1 MKKVLPL
8 LLGAA
13 VLLAICG
20 CAYGAASSQQGTPY
34 DLYFM
39 EADLS
44 AVPGGD
50 ALRAETVY
58 LEEGMETQE
67 LAETLMARLL
77 AGPSD
82 STLENPIPA
91 GTELLSLELKGAKAL
106 VDLTSAYRSLSGV
119 ELTLADYAITLTLT
133 QLPQIAV
140 VSITVRG
147 QELAYR
153 DAQTF
158 TARDVLLSSNEDVI
172 GTVPATLYFL
182 NEEGALAPEER
193 ALDLYEGDT
202 QTSAVVRALE
212 AGPED
217 RALQPVQPEGFQ
229 VKSTWLEEDV
239 CYVNLSSTQLES
251 LPEDAD
257 LRLTLE
263 ALARSLCS
271 LDTVDEVRFLVD
283 GDFAEEYGGV
293 SIGDPYIAPAA

>member
-1 MKKVLPL
+1 MKKLLPL
-8 LLGAA
+8 LLGGA

-20 CAYGAASSQQGTPY
+20 CAYGAATSQQGTPY
-34 DLYFM
+34 DLFFV

-58 LEEGMETQE
+58 LEEGKEPRE
-67 LAETLMARLL
+67 LAEALMERLL

-82 STLENPIPA
+82 TTLKNPIPA
-91 GTELLSLELKGAKAL
+91 GTELLSLELKGAQAL

-153 DAQTF
+153 DIQTF
-158 TARDVLLSSNEDVI
+158 TPRDVLLSSNEDVI
-172 GTVPATLYFL
+172 GTVLATLYFL
-182 NEEGALAPEER
+182 DEENALAAEER
-193 ALDLYEGDT
+193 TLDLYEGDT

-212 AGPED
+212 TGPED
-217 RALQPVQPEGFQ
+217 RSLHPVQPEGFQ

-239 CYVNLSSTQLES
+239 CYVNLSSTQLET

-257 LRLTLE
+257 LGLTLE

-293 SIGDPYIAPAA
+293 SIADPYLAPVS

>member
-1 MKKVLPL
+1 MKKLLPL
-8 LLGAA
+8 LVGGA
-13 VLLAICG
+13 VLLVICG
-20 CAYGAASSQQGTPY
+20 CAYGAASIQQGNPY
-34 DLYFM
+34 DLYFV

-50 ALRAETVY
+50 VLRAETVY
-58 LEEGMETQE
+58 LEEGLEPQA
-67 LAETLMARLL
+67 LAEALMVQML

-82 STLENPIPA
+82 ATLVNPIPA
-91 GTELLSLELKGAKAL
+91 GTELLSLELEGAKAL

-133 QLPQIAV
+133 QLPQVAV

-153 DAQTF
+153 DMQTF
-158 TARDVLLSSNEDVI
+158 TPRDVLLSSNEDVI

-182 NEEGALAPEER
+182 DEAGDLAAEER
-193 ALDLYEGDT
+193 TLDLYEGDT
-202 QTSAVVRALE
+202 QTSAVVSALE

-217 RALQPVQPEGFQ
+217 RSLRPVQPQGFQ

-239 CYVNLSSTQLES
+239 CYVNLSSTQLEA

-257 LRLTLE
+257 LSLTLE

-283 GDFAEEYGGV
+283 GDFAEWYGGV
-293 SIGDPYIAPAA
+293 SIADPYLAPTS